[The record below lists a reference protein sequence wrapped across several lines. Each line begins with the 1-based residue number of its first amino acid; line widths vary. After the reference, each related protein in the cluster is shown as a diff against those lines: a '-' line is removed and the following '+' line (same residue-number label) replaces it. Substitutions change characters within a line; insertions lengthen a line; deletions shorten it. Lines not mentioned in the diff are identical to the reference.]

1 MRRIF
6 TLLFIVFTVSA
17 KAQITNSGQPASW
30 GLLSKS
36 AINPVLL
43 DKIDIEAV
51 RKQDIANDALK
62 AKPFRVGIPIGVNY
76 GLDNSGVWTQLP
88 NGDRIW
94 RIFFESD
101 NAIHLSVVFNDF
113 YLPEGGTIYLYN
125 DDRTDLVGAY
135 TNIENNDD
143 HKLGTWFVKG
153 DKLWIEYY
161 EPKDVTGQGRLNVSS
176 VIHGYRLAGEYQT
189 GYINDFQK
197 LLNDSNDCQQDV
209 DCPVGTDFES
219 QRDLVKHSVAYLNMG
234 DGYICSGALVNNT
247 AQDKTPFFLSA
258 NHCYN
263 RDNGTAD
270 ASLFSMRFNW
280 ISPNPVCA
288 EATNSTNDPT
298 NFVMSGSTL
307 RARSPLSDFMLVE
320 INNDIPVEWNITY
333 AGWDRSDNIPT
344 FEVGIHHPSGDIM
357 KISRDNDPA
366 IKGQFTVNN
375 ETLNAWELVGL
386 DGGTPTPEQF
396 LKGGWEIGSTE
407 GGSSGSPLF
416 DQNGRIIGQL
426 YGGWSE
432 CDGTNDNGG
441 ADLYGRFA
449 ISWSNGLKTW
459 LDPLNTNPATLNSLQ
474 ATLSVNDAY
483 LNRNIRIYPN
493 PSTDGIFYV
502 DVSGLID
509 TLNYRVF
516 NILGQELKTAKL
528 SGQNETINLQH
539 LENNIYFIKFSEE
552 GSNRNLVKKIIINR

>member
-1 MRRIF
+1 
-6 TLLFIVFTVSA
+6 

-30 GLLSKS
+30 GLITKS
-36 AINPVLL
+36 EINEIRLPP
-43 DKIDIEAV
+43 IDINKIKVEDQFHDTIKSEPY
-51 RKQDIANDALK
+51 R
-62 AKPFRVGIPIGVNY
+62 IGVLQKVN
-76 GLDNSGVWTQLP
+76 LDINSSGVWTNLS

-94 RIFFESD
+94 RILFYSKDAVNLGVIFKK
-101 NAIHLSVVFNDF
+101 F
-113 YLPEGGTIYLYN
+113 YLPKGATIYMYN
-125 DDRTDLVGAY
+125 ADKTDILGAY
-135 TNIENNDD
+135 TDSENNS
-143 HKLGTWFVKG
+143 KEVLTTWFVKG
-153 DKLWIEYY
+153 DKIWIEYF
-161 EPKDVTGQGRLNVSS
+161 EPKEVEGQGRFIISS
-176 VIHGYRLAGEYQT
+176 VIHNYRLGKEYQQ
-189 GYINDFQK
+189 GYFNNLEKSLNGSGDCHYDVNCPMWNDFENQK
-197 LLNDSNDCQQDV
+197 EIV
-209 DCPVGTDFES
+209 KKAVGFMLIPDEPS
-219 QRDLVKHSVAYLNMG
+219 ELIYS
-234 DGYICSGALVNNT
+234 CSGALVNNT
-247 AQDKTPFFLSA
+247 AEDKTPFFLSA

-263 RDNGTAD
+263 VKSGVPDP
-270 ASLFSMRFNW
+270 SLISIRFNW

-288 EATNSTNDPT
+288 EASNSTDANI
-298 NFVMSGSTL
+298 NQVMSGTTF
-307 RARSPLSDFMLVE
+307 RAKSPISDFLLLE
-320 INNDIPVEWNITY
+320 INNPIPSNWDITY
-333 AGWDRSDNIPT
+333 SGWDRSDNIPA
-344 FEVGIHHPSGDIM
+344 FEVGIHHPKGDIM

-407 GGSSGSPLF
+407 VGSSGSPLF

-426 YGGWSE
+426 YGGWTN
-432 CDGTNDNGG
+432 CNGTVNNNG

-449 ISWSNGLKTW
+449 ISWNNGLKTW

-483 LNRNIRIYPN
+483 LNQNISVYPN
-493 PSTDGIFYV
+493 PSADGIFYV